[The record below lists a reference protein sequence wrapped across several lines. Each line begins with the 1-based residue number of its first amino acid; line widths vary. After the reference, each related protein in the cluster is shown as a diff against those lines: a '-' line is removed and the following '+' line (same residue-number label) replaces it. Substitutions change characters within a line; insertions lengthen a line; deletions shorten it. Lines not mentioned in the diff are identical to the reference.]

1 MNSLSEHCYSAVDF
15 MGARAGCI
23 GGSKMLCQGRGLG
36 GAMSAL
42 ARFPI
47 KGDEA
52 CFRGHCIASEGH
64 QATTAFPSAAG
75 MLEHGA
81 DAEVMRW
88 SERPQRIARPA
99 SEPTCASNEWSGGWE
114 MRTLRVRSLGVRF
127 SVVRYD
133 PHDPKIK
140 EVRMLGACPHVP
152 TACGEAARPGCK
164 RGHHDAFVD

>member
-1 MNSLSEHCYSAVDF
+1 
-15 MGARAGCI
+15 
-23 GGSKMLCQGRGLG
+23 MLCQGRALD

-47 KGDEA
+47 KGDSRVDEA
-52 CFRGHCIASEGH
+52 CLRGHCIASESH

-75 MLEHGA
+75 MLEQGA

-88 SERPQRIARPA
+88 SERPQRIARAA
-99 SEPTCASNEWSGGWE
+99 SEPTCASNAWSGGWE
-114 MRTLRVRSLGVRF
+114 VRTLRVRSLGVRF

-140 EVRMLGACPHVP
+140 EVRMLGACLHVP
-152 TACGEAARPGCK
+152 TECGEAARSG
-164 RGHHDAFVD
+164 